1 MAAITLEKLTKR
13 FGPDTC
19 VVDEVTL
26 QIEDGEFLV
35 LVGPSGC
42 GKTTLLRMI
51 AGLEAPSSG
60 DVFIGDRRVTK
71 MPPGKRDVAMVFQD
85 YALFPQMSVRR
96 NMGFGLTLRKT
107 PKADVARR
115 VDEVADVLEL
125 SPLLER
131 KPSELSGG
139 QRQRV
144 AMGRAMVREPEVF
157 LMDEPLSNLDAKL
170 RVQMRAELASLR
182 QRLKRTTVYVTHDQV
197 EAMTLGDRVVVLR
210 DGLIQQVDTP
220 QRMFRRPANVFV
232 AAFMGSPAMN
242 LAEAVVLD
250 GGVSLAG
257 VEIPLA
263 QGSAVRALEGRNVIV
278 GIRPTDLRTASSNGS
293 RSDCAV
299 LRIMPEVIEDLGSE
313 IHVRF
318 AARADAVDGADLGG
332 DDLTERARRQFTAC
346 LDPNTRVTTG
356 TPLDLLI
363 APGDVHYFDPESGER
378 I

>member
-1 MAAITLEKLTKR
+1 MAAITLEKVTKR
-13 FGPDTC
+13 YGSETC
-19 VVDEVTL
+19 VVDEVSL

-60 DVFIGDRRVTK
+60 EVFIGDRCVTK

-115 VDEVADVLEL
+115 VDEVAAMLEL
-125 SPLLER
+125 SPLLDR

-220 QRMFRRPANVFV
+220 QRMFRRPANLFV

-242 LAEAVVLD
+242 LFEVPVLD
-250 GGVSLAG
+250 GRVSLAG

-263 QGSAVRALEGRNVIV
+263 PDSAVRALDGRSVVV
-278 GIRPTDLRTASSNGS
+278 GIRPTDLRAAASDGS
-293 RSDCAV
+293 RSDGAV
-299 LRIMPEVIEDLGSE
+299 MRIVPELIEDLGSE

-332 DDLTERARRQFTAC
+332 GDVTELARRQFTAC
-346 LDPNTRVTTG
+346 LDASTRVSTG
-356 TPLDLLI
+356 VPLDLLI
-363 APGDVHYFDPESGER
+363 SPTDVHYFDPASGKR

>member
-1 MAAITLEKLTKR
+1 
-13 FGPDTC
+13 
-19 VVDEVTL
+19 
-26 QIEDGEFLV
+26 
-35 LVGPSGC
+35 
-42 GKTTLLRMI
+42 
-51 AGLEAPSSG
+51 
-60 DVFIGDRRVTK
+60 
-71 MPPGKRDVAMVFQD
+71 
-85 YALFPQMSVRR
+85 MSVRR
-96 NMGFGLTLRKT
+96 NMAFGLTLRKT

-115 VDEVADVLEL
+115 VDEVAAVLEL

-220 QRMFRRPANVFV
+220 QRMFRRPANLFV

-242 LAEAVVLD
+242 LAEAPVLD
-250 GGVSLAG
+250 GHVSLAG

-263 QGSAVRALEGRNVIV
+263 PDSAVRGLSGRTVVV
-278 GIRPTDLRTASSNGS
+278 GIRPTDLRAASSDGS
-293 RSDCAV
+293 RSDRAV
-299 LRIMPEVIEDLGSE
+299 LRIVPEVIEDLGSE

-318 AARADAVDGADLGG
+318 AARAEAVDGADLGG
-332 DDLTERARRQFTAC
+332 DDVTERARRQFTAC
-346 LDPNTRVTTG
+346 LDASTRVTTG
-356 TPLDLLI
+356 SPLDLLI
-363 APGDVHYFDPESGER
+363 APSDVHYFDPASGER